1 MEVQQLRQYR
11 GGNQT
16 AGDLPRLQ
24 AEMRISERD
33 LLPARLRL
41 YGNGQQA
48 ETDEVKN
55 TNEKRVSTDLLTDYK
70 GEIFSAL
77 NPRTMFPHP
86 PQLTPTS

>member
-1 MEVQQLRQYR
+1 MEVQQLRQHAR
-11 GGNQT
+11 GNY
-16 AGDLPRLQ
+16 AARNLPFLQ

-33 LLPARLRL
+33 LLSARLRL
-41 YGNGQQA
+41 YRNGQPAQA
-48 ETDEVKN
+48 DKIKTTDE
-55 TNEKRVSTDLLTDYK
+55 KRISTDLLSDYK